1 MTVVYTFDFP
11 SIPPE
16 LRFVYYF
23 FMFDV
28 QSQIFIIINFFSEIL
43 LKEDKTLI
51 IVGVIGKSSNADCN
65 KMAGLQM
72 LRTNPV
78 FMGHGKKK
86 EGDITFYHEKGS
98 NMLFIHF
105 LTSYDT
111 HVMLQML
118 EEWHEKTSGAG
129 HTIDFHRYLRL
140 RFARILLFAIQVS
153 HLIVLVETGNSFDA
167 SYLLLFKSL
176 KIIR

>member
-1 MTVVYTFDFP
+1 MQY
-11 SIPPE
+11 
-16 LRFVYYF
+16 LR
-23 FMFDV
+23 
-28 QSQIFIIINFFSEIL
+28 IIIIVIILFSSDIL

-51 IVGVIGKSSNADCN
+51 IVGVIGKSSNIDCN

-78 FMGHGKKK
+78 FRNKGEKK
-86 EGDITFYHEKGS
+86 EGDIQFYYEKDS

-111 HVMLQML
+111 HIMLQML
-118 EEWHEKTSGAG
+118 EKWHEQTTGTG

-140 RFARILLFAIQVS
+140 RFARILLFAIQIC
-153 HLIVLVETGNSFDA
+153 HLIVLIETGNSFDA

-176 KIIR
+176 KIMR